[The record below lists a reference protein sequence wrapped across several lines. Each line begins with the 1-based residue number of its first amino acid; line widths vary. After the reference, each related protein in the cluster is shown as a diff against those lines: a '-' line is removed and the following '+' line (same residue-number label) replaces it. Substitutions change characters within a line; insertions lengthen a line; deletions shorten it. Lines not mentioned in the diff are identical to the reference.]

1 VTGSHPDTVRVLH
14 VDDDPAL
21 RELTAEVLG
30 REGGDFEVTTAAN
43 AEEGLAALDERP
55 IDCVVSDYEMPGRNG
70 LEFLEA
76 VRDRDPD
83 LPFVLFTGKR
93 GLASDAI
100 ARGAT
105 DFMEKAGGADQYLL
119 LRNRIENAVARRRAS
134 RRLDR

>member
-1 VTGSHPDTVRVLH
+1 MAGVIRVLH
-14 VDDDPAL
+14 VEDDPELADVVAEFLRREDDRFEIHTASDASEAL
-21 RELTAEVLG
+21 ET
-30 REGGDFEVTTAAN
+30 
-43 AEEGLAALDERP
+43 LADTDV
-55 IDCVVSDYEMPGRNG
+55 DCVVSDYDMPGRNG